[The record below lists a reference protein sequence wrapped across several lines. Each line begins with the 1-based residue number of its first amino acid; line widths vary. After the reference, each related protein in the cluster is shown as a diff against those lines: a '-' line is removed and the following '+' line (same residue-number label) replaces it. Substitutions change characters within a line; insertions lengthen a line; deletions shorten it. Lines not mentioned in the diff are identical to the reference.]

1 MVRRQPRRDAHPQEH
16 LELDAV
22 FFLDDFRYFFLG
34 LLAEGIKWWPIKK
47 GF

>member
-22 FFLDDFRYFFLG
+22 FFLDDFRCFFWAYWPKVSNDG
-34 LLAEGIKWWPIKK
+34 L
-47 GF
+47 